1 MMAMLRHLSIKSRV
15 LLVSAILMAIL
26 AGMTL
31 YTTAKLA
38 ANSRAVEETAE
49 IAALSQLANQTRTAF
64 GEYRY
69 WLTDLAVS
77 LLRQSELNATAAK
90 GRLAAK
96 LDDLSRGLPGP
107 ASRPARRL
115 RRAAARAAGSVAAGA

>member
-38 ANSRAVEETAE
+38 ANSRAVE
-49 IAALSQLANQTRTAF
+49 
-64 GEYRY
+64 
-69 WLTDLAVS
+69 
-77 LLRQSELNATAAK
+77 
-90 GRLAAK
+90 
-96 LDDLSRGLPGP
+96 
-107 ASRPARRL
+107 
-115 RRAAARAAGSVAAGA
+115 